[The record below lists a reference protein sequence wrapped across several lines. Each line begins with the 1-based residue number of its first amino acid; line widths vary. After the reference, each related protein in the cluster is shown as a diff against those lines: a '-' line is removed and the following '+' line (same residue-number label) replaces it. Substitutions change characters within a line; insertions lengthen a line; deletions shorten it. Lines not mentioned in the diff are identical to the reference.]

1 MKLLYDFFPLLV
13 FFIFYKATN
22 IFVATGAL
30 IVATAV
36 QLVLMWVKFKRVET
50 MHVVTFVLVLVFGG
64 LTIWLHDAMFLKW
77 KVSIVNWLFG
87 AAFLLTQFIGK
98 RTLVEM
104 LMNAQIQ
111 LPKFVWKRLNT
122 MWGVFFILMGT
133 LNIYVVYHYST
144 ATWVDFKV
152 FGMLGLTVIFII
164 IQTAY
169 LYRYLKHN
177 VEQQG
182 KQ

>member
-1 MKLLYDFFPLLV
+1 MKLLYDFFPLLI
-13 FFIFYKATN
+13 FFVFYKATN

-50 MHVVTFVLVLVFGG
+50 MHVVTFILVLVFGG

-104 LMNAQIQ
+104 PSSNN
-111 LPKFVWKRLNT
+111 KTNKSDVN
-122 MWGVFFILMGT
+122 
-133 LNIYVVYHYST
+133 
-144 ATWVDFKV
+144 
-152 FGMLGLTVIFII
+152 TVIFASSFLLFFFVIEM
-164 IQTAY
+164 
-169 LYRYLKHN
+169 L
-177 VEQQG
+177 
-182 KQ
+182 